1 MQSAWLFIP
10 NQAYQSRNQEKYS
23 IIRAAYMNSL
33 LKIAKTIDALI
44 DWVGRSVSW
53 LAVLTVLIA
62 FLVVVMRDLF
72 EFGRIWIQEL
82 YVWMH
87 ALVFMLGAAWTL
99 KVEGHVRV
107 DIIYRKLSPRRR
119 CWVDLLGVLLLLI
132 PTCLL
137 ILWVSFP
144 YVQSSIQLLEGSR
157 ETGGLPGVFLLKSI
171 IPVTATLLLLQGVSM
186 AIHNAARLNGSEA
199 MPASE
204 DIP

>member
-1 MQSAWLFIP
+1 M
-10 NQAYQSRNQEKYS
+10 K
-23 IIRAAYMNSL
+23 SL
-33 LKIAKTIDALI
+33 LKIASRIDLLT

-53 LAVLTVLIA
+53 LTVLTVLTA

-87 ALVFMLGAAWTL
+87 AMVFMLGAAWTL
-99 KVEGHVRV
+99 KTEGHVRV
-107 DIIYRKLSPRRR
+107 DIVYRKLPPHKQ
-119 CWVDLLGVLLLLI
+119 CWVDLLGVLFLLI

-137 ILWVSFP
+137 ILWASLP

-157 ETGGLPGVFLLKSI
+157 ETGGLPGVFLLKTI
-171 IPVTATLLLLQGVSM
+171 IPITAVLLLLQGLSII
-186 AIHNAARLNGSEA
+186 IHNAARLSGAEP

-204 DIP
+204 DAA